1 MGASN
6 CIAVV
11 LASLAAVAGDSTL
24 VLPPFLLRTG
34 HWTLLL
40 SLRQQLLRSD

>member
-11 LASLAAVAGDSTL
+11 LASLVAVARDSTL
-24 VLPPFLLRTG
+24 VLPPFLPGTK
-34 HWTLLL
+34 H
-40 SLRQQLLRSD
+40 